1 MSGSENYTRAI
12 EFRGPQYL
20 PCALKFR
27 PERMIE
33 QDARKLARIEA
44 LRGQFPNDL
53 LGPLDAARYSDPII
67 EGKATLRTDEW
78 GTTWRDKGLG
88 GKTESY
94 PLIEGYDRL
103 ASFPFPD
110 PHRPGRFDKA
120 DLALQE
126 RDDRYVQ
133 CIVWFTLFERLWM
146 LRGFE
151 NMLVDPY
158 VHEKDFVALRD
169 RIVEYNLAI
178 IDQWI
183 ARDVDAVFFSDD
195 WGCQRGLLMNPDD
208 WRRLYKP
215 SYARI
220 FERVRA
226 AGAHVWMHL
235 CGDVTAILPDLIDI
249 GLNVLNPVQPQAM
262 DVRLLSKEF
271 GGKVCFNG
279 GVDVQGTMIHGKPAD
294 VRREV
299 YTLVDLF
306 GRFDGGYI
314 GGTSHT
320 IMPETPLDN
329 VIALYEAFFKAKKGS

>member
-215 SYARI
+215 SYADI
-220 FERVRA
+220 RA
-226 AGAHVWMHL
+226 RPRRGR
-235 CGDVTAILPDLIDI
+235 PR
-249 GLNVLNPVQPQAM
+249 M
-262 DVRLLSKEF
+262 DA
-271 GGKVCFNG
+271 
-279 GVDVQGTMIHGKPAD
+279 P
-294 VRREV
+294 VRRRHGHPARP
-299 YTLVDLF
+299 D
-306 GRFDGGYI
+306 R
-314 GGTSHT
+314 HR
-320 IMPETPLDN
+320 PER
-329 VIALYEAFFKAKKGS
+329 A